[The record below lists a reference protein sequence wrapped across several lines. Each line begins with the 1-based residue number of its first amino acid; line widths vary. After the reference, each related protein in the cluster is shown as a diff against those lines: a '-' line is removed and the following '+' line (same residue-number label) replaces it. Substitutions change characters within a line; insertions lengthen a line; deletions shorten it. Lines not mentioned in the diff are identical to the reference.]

1 MQPTGAAAGQGVI
14 GEEAAVPQDGLPD
27 EDISRP
33 RPPLAGR
40 PKVLSRPQ
48 AAQSDSSNGHRV
60 LSRENKSLEQKQEE
74 YAAARARIFGPDAG
88 TGLEE
93 PEDDG
98 LMVPLPQAGGPPPAS
113 AESQQKRLPVKAQFR
128 HAPGGGGNGDYDPDY
143 DRDRVVYNLPGPMPN
158 QMMPPFMPQDMV
170 QGAARF
176 PGAPP
181 GTAGFLGPGL
191 TAGIMPGACQ
201 PMMGMGDRG
210 MAGGMMPGMPCNMPG
225 MGCLGPAPGSG
236 KGMPFG
242 GMPGLPQQPM
252 PRLPMN
258 PPQDSR
264 FPGAVSSSGNVG
276 RMGGG
281 GCGGPGCT
289 GFGAFQN
296 YPNMRSNMAQQRGPY
311 LPRQRVQDEK
321 ILGKVLEWK
330 GKYGWIQAFDPLNHA
345 KANKH
350 QGKIF
355 LSMIDVVGADHL
367 DSGDTCEFYLFE
379 DADGLGAEECMK
391 VSDAGVATPPSGG

>member
-1 MQPTGAAAGQGVI
+1 MIPAVGESAGADAAP
-14 GEEAAVPQDGLPD
+14 PQDSLVD

-48 AAQSDSSNGHRV
+48 AQLSESSNGHRV

-88 TGLEE
+88 TGLDE

-98 LMVPLPQAGGPPPAS
+98 LMLPLPQAGPPAS
-113 AESQQKRLPVKAQFR
+113 DGQPKRLGLPVKAQFR
-128 HAPGGGGNGDYDPDY
+128 QPGGGGNGDYDPDY
-143 DRDRVVYNLPGPMPN
+143 DRDRVAYNVPMPS
-158 QMMPPFMPQDMV
+158 QMMPPPFMPQDMV

-181 GTAGFLGPGL
+181 GTAGAFMSLQGLGP
-191 TAGIMPGACQ
+191 AMMPGACP
-201 PMMGMGDRG
+201 PMMGDRG
-210 MAGGMMPGMPCNMPG
+210 MSGGLMPGMPCNMPG
-225 MGCLGPAPGSG
+225 MGVVGPPGNG

-242 GMPGLPQQPM
+242 GMPGLAPQAM

-264 FPGAVSSSGNVG
+264 FPGAVSSTGNVG

-281 GCGGPGCT
+281 GCGCA

-296 YPNMRSNMAQQRGPY
+296 YPGLGSNRGAQQRGPY
-311 LPRQRVQDEK
+311 LPRQRVLNEK
-321 ILGKVLEWK
+321 LLGKVLEWK
-330 GKYGWIQAFDPLNHA
+330 GKYGWIQAFEALNHA

-355 LSMIDVVGADHL
+355 LSMIDVLGADHL
-367 DSGDTCEFYLFE
+367 DSGDICEFYLFE
-379 DADGLGAEECMK
+379 DADGLGAEQCMK